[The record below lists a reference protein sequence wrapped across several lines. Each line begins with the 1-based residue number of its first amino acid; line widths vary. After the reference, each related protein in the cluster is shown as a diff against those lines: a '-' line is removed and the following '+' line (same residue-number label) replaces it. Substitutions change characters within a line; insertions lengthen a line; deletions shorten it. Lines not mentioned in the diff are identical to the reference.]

1 MSQLINFQGDHLF
14 SNINTTGTV
23 DVDANGYL
31 QLSVPANTFVT
42 ARRKSGTFDTRT
54 FFLNISER
62 YMLSVNIDAP
72 ENINGITVYF
82 SLKADNTQYGYFKIP
97 MGSFIK
103 GRNEFLLGWK
113 DFVFSAGATKANF
126 TNMPIVSY
134 QVRVDANALGTAN
147 VQFFSFDAI
156 DASQGKILI
165 WADNGWNDQYT
176 VIYPKLRRYGYK
188 FTLAVTPS
196 RVGKTDYCTWSQLK
210 EMHGNGVAMVNHTYN
225 HINLKT
231 LSYQDQLKELNN
243 CKLALENQGIGGS
256 ADIVAYANGGYN
268 QDTQNII
275 TNYFAMG
282 RTVIEGLQSKTGD
295 KTQLKI
301 INLLP
306 SVTLDKAKQLAYDCH
321 NYGGLL
327 IFLLH
332 RIDNTE
338 PSSIYWSRDKF
349 VGLIDYLHAIRARV
363 VTANDLRSY
372 F

>member
-1 MSQLINFQGDHLF
+1 MSQLINFQGTNLF
-14 SNINTTGTV
+14 SNINTTGSV
-23 DVDANGYL
+23 GVDANNYL
-31 QLSVPANTFVT
+31 QLRVPVNTFVT
-42 ARRKSGTFDTRT
+42 ARRVSGTFDSAH

-62 YMLSVNIDAP
+62 YMLSLNIDVP
-72 ENINGITVYF
+72 ENINAITVYF
-82 SLKADNTQYGYFKIP
+82 SLKTDNTQYGYFKIP
-97 MGSFIK
+97 AGSFIK

-113 DFVFSAGATKANF
+113 DFVFSTGATKANF
-126 TNMPIVSY
+126 TYMPIVSY
-134 QVRVDANALGTAN
+134 QVRVDTNTLGAAN
-147 VQFFSFDAI
+147 VQFYSFDTM
-156 DASQGKILI
+156 DSTQGKILI
-165 WADNGWNDQYT
+165 WADDAWNDQYN

-188 FTLAVTPS
+188 FTLAIAPS
-196 RVGKTDYCTWSQLK
+196 RVGKADYCTWAQLK
-210 EMHGNGVAMVNHTYN
+210 EMHGNGVVMVNHTYN

-231 LSYQDQLKELNN
+231 LSYQDQLKELNS
-243 CKLALENQGIGGS
+243 CKLELENQGMGGS

-306 SVTLDKAKQLAYDCH
+306 GVSLDKAKKLVYDCH

-338 PSSIYWSRDKF
+338 PSSIYWSYDKF
-349 VGLIDYLHAIRARV
+349 VGLINYLHEIRAQV
-363 VTANDLRSY
+363 VTAEHLRQY